1 MLFWSM
7 IDLVLD
13 VDKLVLFCSYVQS
26 LCNLGLL
33 ESGFVNQIFITLQ
46 SLYLVFV
53 RRQWYISLWGS

>member
-13 VDKLVLFCSYVQS
+13 VDNLVLFCSYDQS

-33 ESGFVNQIFITLQ
+33 ESA
-46 SLYLVFV
+46 
-53 RRQWYISLWGS
+53 